1 MAKSRWLNLVAAT
14 VLAAVGLDLARRQAV
29 AYPTAGTLAMPDA
42 SAQRGWWAL
51 LKRVATRCADHRLMQ
66 EAAGVT
72 FYMLLAIFPAI
83 AALVSIYALFADPKT
98 VSDQLGALG
107 SVVPGGGLD
116 LVRDQVRRVAANGAG
131 NLGIRTLVGLLI
143 ALWSSNQG
151 TKAMVDVLN
160 VVYDQHERRSY
171 LRLTAITLLVTFCII
186 LFMVFALAA
195 LVVIPVALQ
204 FIGLGPELGLIIS
217 LLRWPVLLVAV
228 ALFLGVTYHFGP
240 SREREPWRWIS
251 WGGSMA
257 AILWL
262 LISFAF
268 SYYVGHFG
276 SYNALYGSL
285 GAVIGFMTWI
295 WISVIVI
302 MLGAELS
309 AELEARRNAS
319 QSTARSP

>member
-1 MAKSRWLNLVAAT
+1 MGKGRWLNVVAAA
-14 VLAAVGLDLARRQAV
+14 VLAAVGLDIARRQVV
-29 AYPTAGTLAMPDA
+29 AYPSDGTLAVPDPA
-42 SAQRGWWAL
+42 AQRGWWPL
-51 LKRVATRCADHRLMQ
+51 VKQVATRCNDHRLMQ

-72 FYMLLAIFPAI
+72 FFMLLAIFPAI
-83 AALVSIYALFADPKT
+83 AALVSVYALFADPKT

-116 LVRDQVRRVAANGAG
+116 LMRDQIRRVATNGAG
-131 NLGIRTLVGLLI
+131 NLGIRSLIGLLI

-160 VVYDQHERRSY
+160 VVYDQHEQRSY
-171 LRLTAITLLVTFCII
+171 MRLTSITLLVTFCII
-186 LFMVFALAA
+186 LFMAVALGA
-195 LVVIPVALQ
+195 LVVMPVVLQ

-228 ALFLGVTYHFGP
+228 ALVLGVTYHFGP
-240 SREREPWRWIS
+240 CREREPWRWIS
-251 WGGSMA
+251 WGGSLA

-262 LISFAF
+262 LISFGF

-309 AELEARRNAS
+309 AELEVRRGIKPVGS
-319 QSTARSP
+319 